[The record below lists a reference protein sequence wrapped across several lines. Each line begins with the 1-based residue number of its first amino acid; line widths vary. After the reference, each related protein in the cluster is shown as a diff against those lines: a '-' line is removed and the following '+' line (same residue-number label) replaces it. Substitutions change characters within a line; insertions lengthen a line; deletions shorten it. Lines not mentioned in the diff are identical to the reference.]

1 MGQYVQGDVILALL
15 SIDEK
20 NPAKIRPAI
29 VVKAGADGGVRVC
42 PVSSKPPIDA
52 PCIPISLGD
61 FSEGGLDMFGESY
74 VMFSRV
80 RTLRTGDVIG
90 KKGRL
95 TQESLAEIVAGIPD
109 PVSTARPEK
118 SHPTRKTRSGG

>member
-1 MGQYVQGDVILALL
+1 MSL
-15 SIDEK
+15 DEK
-20 NPAKIRPAI
+20 SPAKIRPAI
-29 VVKAGADGGVRVC
+29 VVQAGTDGGVRVC
-42 PVSSKPPIDA
+42 PVSSKPPTDA

-61 FSEGGLDMFGESY
+61 FSEGGLDLFGESY

-80 RTLRTGDVIG
+80 RTLRSGDVIG

-109 PVSTARPEK
+109 PVSTARPGK
-118 SHPTRKTRSGG
+118 SYLTRKTRSGG

>member
-1 MGQYVQGDVILALL
+1 MGQYVRGDVILALL

-20 NPAKIRPAI
+20 SPAKIRPAI
-29 VVKAGADGGVRVC
+29 VVQAGADGGLQVC
-42 PVSSKPPIDA
+42 PVSSKPPTDA

-61 FSEGGLDMFGESY
+61 FSEGGLDLFGESY

-80 RTLRTGDVIG
+80 RTLRSGDVIG

-95 TQESLAEIVAGIPD
+95 TQESLAEIAAGIPNLI
-109 PVSTARPEK
+109 SAARSQK
-118 SHPTRKTRSGG
+118 SPRTRKTRSGG